1 MTSAVSPQSAL
12 DRRTLGPISLTAVAV
27 SASAPM
33 VVLAGGITAT
43 YAATGVVGVPLSFIL
58 LGAILAL
65 FAVGYGAMAR
75 RVASPGPFYAYL
87 AQGLSRVWGVA
98 GGILALVSY
107 NAIQISLY
115 GLFGATF
122 GSLVGGDVPWFIWSG
137 VAWMIVAF
145 LGLRRVTLNAK
156 LIATL
161 LLLEIGVIL
170 VFDLGAFSDGAASG
184 SVTDPMLPGSLL
196 VSGIGGVL
204 ALGIAAFVGCELPA
218 VYSEEARSGKAVAR
232 AVLAAVAV
240 ICVLYT
246 LSAWA
251 IAVAAGPDKVVDAA
265 RDPESGIPFSLMAGQ
280 FGDTFST
287 IAQTLLVTSILGAL
301 VTFHHTVARYIYT
314 LARDGV
320 LPVVLGR
327 IGSGSGGGAPVNG
340 SLLQSVIALLVVLGF
355 VVTGADPIT
364 GLFTILSTLAAI
376 GVMTLMVL
384 ASIAAV
390 RLLGD
395 APSPSAHGQ
404 RGRAASREAASG
416 GSTVFPGLAALGLLG
431 VLVTTVVNLKSLVGG
446 STVVTLLL
454 PAIVIAAVIGGL
466 IWGSALR
473 SARPEVFG
481 QVGAAQNSPFSAL
494 DHSLDQWPL

>member
-1 MTSAVSPQSAL
+1 MTSPVNAPNAL
-12 DRRTLGPISLTAVAV
+12 DRRTLGPVSLTAVAV

-58 LGAILAL
+58 LGGILAL

-75 RVASPGPFYAYL
+75 RVASPAPFYAYL
-87 AQGLSRVWGVA
+87 AQGVSRVWGVA

-137 VAWMIVAF
+137 GAWLIVAF

-161 LLLEIGVIL
+161 LLLEVGIIL
-170 VFDLGAFSDGAASG
+170 IFDLGAFSEGAASG
-184 SVTDPMLPGSLL
+184 SLTAPMQPGSLL

-218 VYSEEARSGKAVAR
+218 VYGEEASSGKAVSR
-232 AVLAAVAV
+232 AVLAAVGV

-246 LSAWA
+246 VSAWA
-251 IAVAAGPDKVVDAA
+251 VAVAAGPDRVVDAA

-280 FGDTFST
+280 FGDAFST

-301 VTFHHTVARYIYT
+301 VTFHHTVARYVYA

-320 LPVVLGR
+320 LPSTLGR

-340 SLLQSVIALLVVLGF
+340 SLLQTGVALVVVLGF
-355 VVTGADPIT
+355 VLTGADPVT
-364 GLFTILSTLAAI
+364 GLFTMLSTLAAI
-376 GVMTLMVL
+376 GVMTLMVMV
-384 ASIAAV
+384 SVAAV
-390 RLLGD
+390 RLLGRGQ
-395 APSPSAHGQ
+395 AGPSHAQ
-404 RGRAASREAASG
+404 RGRNGGVPHDASTG
-416 GSTVFPGLAALGLLG
+416 QVIFPALAAIGLLG
-431 VLVTTVVNLKSLVGG
+431 VLVTTVVNLNSLVG
-446 STVVTLLL
+446 SPVVAIAL
-454 PAIVIAAVIGGL
+454 PAIVIAALVGGL

-473 SARPEVFG
+473 TARPEVFG
-481 QVGAAQNSPFSAL
+481 QVGNTQDNPFMAL